1 MKKRMIFIIPMIVFV
16 GILILFQTVFF
27 IGYVPTAS
35 MEPTLKENSIV
46 FGSRIFGDLS
56 VGDNS
61 NSKQCIGIEGC
72 VNLSKRIILKEI
84 DVKHVLTG
92 RLYMDDKSID
102 PDCFGKEY
110 LIKNAKKVKGIEYYD
125 SSQKLYGF
133 GDIEIDLPIYQFA
146 INQYVKIDE
155 DGKLVAIYLKFS

>member
-1 MKKRMIFIIPMIVFV
+1 MV
-16 GILILFQTVFF
+16 LILN
-27 IGYVPTAS
+27 I
-35 MEPTLKENSIV
+35 
-46 FGSRIFGDLS
+46 
-56 VGDNS
+56 NS

-110 LIKNAKKVKGIEYYD
+110 LKKIFALCDRRDSYPIEFYKWIVEKSCCEEERPKG
-125 SSQKLYGF
+125 
-133 GDIEIDLPIYQFA
+133 
-146 INQYVKIDE
+146 YVGRND
-155 DGKLVAIYLKFS
+155 KF

>member
-1 MKKRMIFIIPMIVFV
+1 MRFFIDTTQSMSQSVLVKNKDNSFSCLNNELDWDFQVKIEPFV
-16 GILILFQTVFF
+16 VLILN
-27 IGYVPTAS
+27 I
-35 MEPTLKENSIV
+35 
-46 FGSRIFGDLS
+46 
-56 VGDNS
+56 NS

-110 LIKNAKKVKGIEYYD
+110 LIKNAKK
-125 SSQKLYGF
+125 
-133 GDIEIDLPIYQFA
+133 
-146 INQYVKIDE
+146 
-155 DGKLVAIYLKFS
+155 

>member
-1 MKKRMIFIIPMIVFV
+1 MRFFIDTTQSMSQSVLVKNKDNSFSCLNNELDWDFQVKIEPFV
-16 GILILFQTVFF
+16 VLILN
-27 IGYVPTAS
+27 I
-35 MEPTLKENSIV
+35 
-46 FGSRIFGDLS
+46 
-56 VGDNS
+56 NS

-102 PDCFGKEY
+102 PDCFG
-110 LIKNAKKVKGIEYYD
+110 IEYYD

>member
-1 MKKRMIFIIPMIVFV
+1 MRFFIDTTQSMSQSVLVKNKDNSFSCLNNELDWDFQVKIEPFV
-16 GILILFQTVFF
+16 VLILN
-27 IGYVPTAS
+27 I
-35 MEPTLKENSIV
+35 
-46 FGSRIFGDLS
+46 
-56 VGDNS
+56 NS

-110 LIKNAKKVKGIEYYD
+110 LIKNAKKVKGIEYYY